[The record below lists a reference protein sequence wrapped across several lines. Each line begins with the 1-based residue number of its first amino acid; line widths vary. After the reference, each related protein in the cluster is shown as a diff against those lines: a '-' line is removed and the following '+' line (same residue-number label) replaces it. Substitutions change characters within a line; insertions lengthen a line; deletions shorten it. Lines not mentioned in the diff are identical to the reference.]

1 MRMWKGALRRSWR
14 GHRNSYERWIR
25 NSVSYHASREVGGAF
40 VEDAGETVCVREVVV
55 DLFLGFLVSS
65 WLEGL
70 YSICS
75 NAFNTPAPHPLHSS
89 SHPTPT
95 TIEMCYVNLDKTAF
109 FQFSLLFVLQFMS
122 LSMFLTLCLSLGR
135 G

>member
-1 MRMWKGALRRSWR
+1 LGVLCL
-14 GHRNSYERWIR
+14 
-25 NSVSYHASREVGGAF
+25 SYHASLEVGGGF

-55 DLFLGFLVSS
+55 DLFLGFLISS

-70 YSICS
+70 YFICS
-75 NAFNTPAPHPLHSS
+75 NALDTPALRPVHSS

-95 TIEMCYVNLDKTAF
+95 TIKMCYVNLDKTAF
-109 FQFSLLFVLQFMS
+109 FHFSLIRVFQFMS
-122 LSMFLTLCLSLGR
+122 PSLFLTHCLDVGP

>member
-1 MRMWKGALRRSWR
+1 MSLC
-14 GHRNSYERWIR
+14 
-25 NSVSYHASREVGGAF
+25 HASLEVGRGF

-75 NAFNTPAPHPLHSS
+75 NAFNTPASHPLHSS
-89 SHPTPT
+89 SHPTST